1 MPIEDEIPSMEMRL
15 EPKPTIECTSGD
27 IMLRTPRKTNCMTSG
42 MNVSFGVSS
51 DEVPVEER
59 LSPSRKV
66 KGKNIIFATLSKES
80 KVKEVDHQET
90 IAHDKEISAKKVDEM
105 EVEEKVETLI
115 QEQILLLEGLDKTK
129 EQKPREYVLLMQLA
143 GN

>member
-1 MPIEDEIPSMEMRL
+1 
-15 EPKPTIECTSGD
+15 
-27 IMLRTPRKTNCMTSG
+27 
-42 MNVSFGVSS
+42 
-51 DEVPVEER
+51 
-59 LSPSRKV
+59 
-66 KGKNIIFATLSKES
+66 
-80 KVKEVDHQET
+80 
-90 IAHDKEISAKKVDEM
+90 VDEM